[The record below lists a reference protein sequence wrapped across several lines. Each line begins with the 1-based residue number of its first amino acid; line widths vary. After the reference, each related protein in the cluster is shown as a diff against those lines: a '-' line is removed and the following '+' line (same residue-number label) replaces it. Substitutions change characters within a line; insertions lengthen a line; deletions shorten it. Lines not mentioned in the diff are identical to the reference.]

1 MKTKR
6 YLQQIYELLQRLDA
20 AIIVRDPGS
29 ARSAEVFDGLR
40 KTIIRSGKSHRSHVA
55 HLLTLKDSLDREA
68 DIALVRNRVND
79 FLAELGI
86 KYIYDVDYPSAFE
99 VIGGTGDDLELVE
112 PAIVEID
119 AEGER
124 SIYQWGKARRVPR
137 PMSAEQLHPSERQ
150 VDRDVASDQG
160 TSLALSSEVSGHTKS
175 HHANTGRDAEL
186 PEKNDTPND
195 RTETSADS
203 TKSSSTGTE
212 VPSTRTEIQDQDGDP
227 NLGIDV
233 KHESNSD
240 QTQREMDTP

>member
-1 MKTKR
+1 MRTKR

-86 KYIYDVDYPSAFE
+86 EYIYDVDYPSAFE

-119 AEGER
+119 TEGEE
-124 SIYQWGKARRVPR
+124 SIYQRGKARRVAR
-137 PMSAEQLHPSERQ
+137 PINVERLHPSEKP

-186 PEKNDTPND
+186 PDKNGTPTD
-195 RTETSADS
+195 RIETSADS
-203 TKSSSTGTE
+203 TKRSSTGTE
-212 VPSTRTEIQDQDGDP
+212 VPSTQTEVQDRDGDP
-227 NLGIDV
+227 KMGIDV
-233 KHESNSD
+233 KHESNRD
-240 QTQREMDTP
+240 QTQKEIDTP